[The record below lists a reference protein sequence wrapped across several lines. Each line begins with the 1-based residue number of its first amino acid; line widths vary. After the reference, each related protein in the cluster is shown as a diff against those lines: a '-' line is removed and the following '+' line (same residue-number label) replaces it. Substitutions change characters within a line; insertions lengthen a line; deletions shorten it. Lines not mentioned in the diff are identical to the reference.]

1 MLTNDQLISCILTD
15 SSKKKKLISCNKNII
30 WMLISQKKKRVQHN
44 GVQLINTQFVPDLV
58 ILALMDTQVG
68 IRNSV

>member
-1 MLTNDQLISCILTD
+1 
-15 SSKKKKLISCNKNII
+15 
-30 WMLISQKKKRVQHN
+30 MLISQKKKRVQHN

>member
-1 MLTNDQLISCILTD
+1 
-15 SSKKKKLISCNKNII
+15 
-30 WMLISQKKKRVQHN
+30 MLISQKKRVQHN

-58 ILALMDTQVG
+58 ILALMDTQLG